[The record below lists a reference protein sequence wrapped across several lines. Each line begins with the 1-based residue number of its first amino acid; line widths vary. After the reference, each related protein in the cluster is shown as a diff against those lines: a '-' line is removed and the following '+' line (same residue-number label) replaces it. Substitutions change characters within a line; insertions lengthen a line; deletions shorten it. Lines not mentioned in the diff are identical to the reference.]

1 MDTGHRTVRGEVPP
15 AGCADALLGV
25 TASFMWLRAE
35 FQPRG
40 DVIKGG
46 VHVSAVETFPH
57 IILLTDSAVANFPHF
72 SKLGCAL

>member
-1 MDTGHRTVRGEVPP
+1 MESA
-15 AGCADALLGV
+15 AGCADALVGFP
-25 TASFMWLRAE
+25 ASFMWLQAG

-46 VHVSAVETFPH
+46 VRVSVLETFLH

-72 SKLGCAL
+72 NKLSHAL